1 MPYSID
7 KTLCSECGSCF
18 SICSN
23 RAVVKREG
31 IYLVTE
37 MCSDCGVCIP
47 FCPTGAIGKGKSK
60 AEFDNKK
67 LDKAL
72 KDRLS
77 LKRHIAAMKY
87 ADQAPQGVRVEEGP
101 HFWCAICGDI
111 FEGNGEKVFFT
122 AKASTCGGSA
132 MIGVGVGKYTRD
144 EFEAALQVEVTGEG
158 KLFATKNEMT
168 KARCFFPRYPK
179 AFGGMILG
187 SLEEMSMP
195 DLIIFPVNGNQMCM
209 ISTAYTFD
217 TGEIISGFAGSATC
231 MMTVAIPYQ
240 ENRPVFSS
248 GDYSGRDF
256 MRLKDEE
263 SVVCFPYRLVP
274 GLVKNM
280 ERTVFARDSKE
291 SR

>member
-7 KTLCSECGSCF
+7 KTLCGECGSCF

-31 IYLVTE
+31 VYLVTE

-60 AEFDNKK
+60 AEFDNKM

-72 KDRLS
+72 KDKLS

-111 FEGNGEKVFFT
+111 FEGKGTQVFFT

-144 EFEAALQVEVTGEG
+144 EFEAALQGEVTGEG

-179 AFGGMILG
+179 VFGGMILG

-195 DLIIFPVNGNQMCM
+195 DLIIFPVNGDQMCM

-217 TGEIISGFAGSATC
+217 TGEVISGFAGSATC
-231 MMTVAIPYQ
+231 MMTVAIPYL

-263 SVVCFPYRLVP
+263 IVVCFPYRLVP
-274 GLVKNM
+274 GLVKHM
-280 ERTVFARDSKE
+280 ERTVYARDSNE
-291 SR
+291 SE

>member
-1 MPYSID
+1 MPFSID
-7 KTLCSECGSCF
+7 KNLCGECGSCF
-18 SICSN
+18 SICTN

-31 IYLVTE
+31 AYLVTE

-47 FCPTGAIGKGKSK
+47 YCPTGAIGLGTSK

-67 LDKAL
+67 LAKAL
-72 KDRLS
+72 KDKLS

-87 ADQAPQGVRVEEGP
+87 ADQAPSGVPVEEGP

-111 FEGNGEKVFFT
+111 FQGKGSPVFFT

-144 EFEAALQVEVTGEG
+144 DFEAALQVEVTGEG

-168 KARCFFPRYPK
+168 KARCFFPRYPR
-179 AFGGMILG
+179 AFGGMLLG
-187 SLEEMSMP
+187 PLEEVSMP
-195 DLIIFPVNGNQMCM
+195 DLILFPVNGSQMCM

-231 MMTVAIPYQ
+231 MMTVAIPYLQ
-240 ENRPVFSS
+240 NKPIFSS
-248 GDYSGRDF
+248 GDHSGRDF

-263 SVVCFPYRLVP
+263 IVVSFPYRLVS
-274 GLVKNM
+274 GLVNNM
-280 ERTVFARDSKE
+280 DRTVYAKE
-291 SR
+291 SPIVK